1 MIESKSSE
9 AKSASPEDTRER
21 ILIAAREAIA
31 RKGKRS
37 ATTREIADAAGVNE
51 ATLFR
56 HFGNKDALIV
66 AVAKYTCPAVELTDL
81 VTGLHGTLEGDLLAI
96 ASAIT
101 QHLEERIDIIR
112 WSLVETEYE
121 NSAFGQET
129 WRPQTAIRSAIV
141 EFMQARVEAGELQG
155 DPEELASILMGMLFM
170 RVIARPKFPE
180 ARLFVDNGYALPAM
194 VNVFLNGVRSK

>member
-1 MIESKSSE
+1 MIESKG
-9 AKSASPEDTRER
+9 ADTKNAPEDTRER

-66 AVAKYTCPAVELTDL
+66 AVAKYTCPAVELHDL
-81 VTGLHGTLEGDLLAI
+81 VSALHGTVEEDLLSI
-96 ASAIT
+96 ARSIT
-101 QHLEERIDIIR
+101 ENLEERIDIIR
-112 WSLVETEYE
+112 WSLVETDYE
-121 NSAFGQET
+121 DSVFGQET

-141 EFMQARVEAGELQG
+141 DFMRGRIEKGELRG

-170 RVIARPKFPE
+170 RVIARPKFPD
-180 ARLFVDNGYALPAM
+180 ARLFVDNDYALPAII
-194 VNVFLNGVRSK
+194 NVFLNGVRSK